1 MDAPAVPRHF
11 EFPLEILR
19 GRLVNVV
26 NRTKMERTISK
37 YTLFEYLAGRA
48 NPLERQLVEDWIV
61 QKQNADTFHQWLLE
75 YETKSPQFV
84 PDRDAALANLLHRID
99 STLDEVTAEE
109 GEDEAG
115 EADRQPSWIARR
127 SNRFWLVAA
136 SVTALVSCGWWF
148 REPLQYKTYQTAYG
162 QTTDVYLEDG
172 SRVAL
177 NSNSRLQVPRLG
189 FWGDVRTVALEG
201 EAEFSVSH
209 TIDNKRFVVRT
220 SEQFQVE
227 VLGTTFSVFARPR
240 GTKVALKSGS
250 VRIDYSQN
258 DQRREVMMEPGD
270 LAILDQEGAVQL
282 EKQQDVK
289 AFAPWTEQR
298 YVFNG
303 TPVKEILAM
312 IEENFGQKVSLSDS
326 NIAQRSITGNFK
338 TKNAEELLKTISEV
352 LDLRVEQNGA
362 SILLTNH

>member
-1 MDAPAVPRHF
+1 
-11 EFPLEILR
+11 
-19 GRLVNVV
+19 
-26 NRTKMERTISK
+26 MEKTISK
-37 YTLFEYLAGRA
+37 YTFFEYLAGRA

-61 QKQNADTFHQWLLE
+61 QKQNADLFHQWLLE
-75 YETKSPQFV
+75 YETKCPQFI
-84 PDRDAALANLLHRID
+84 PDQDTALENLLLRLN
-99 STLDEVTAEE
+99 STMEQVEEGRKEE
-109 GEDEAG
+109 GEEEEREERTPFWLG
-115 EADRQPSWIARR
+115 RR
-127 SNRFWLVAA
+127 SNRFWLAAA
-136 SVTALVSCGWWF
+136 SVTLLVSCGWWF
-148 REPLQYKTYQTAYG
+148 RDPLQYKSYQTAYG

-177 NSNSRLQVPRLG
+177 NSNSTLKVPRLG
-189 FWGDVRTVALEG
+189 FWGDVREVGLAG

-209 TIDNKRFVVRT
+209 TIDHKRFVVKT
-220 SEQFQVE
+220 SEKFQVE

-258 DQRREVMMEPGD
+258 NRRREVMMEPGD
-270 LAILDQEGAVQL
+270 LAFLDQEGAVQL
-282 EKQQDVK
+282 ERKQDIK
-289 AFAPWTEQR
+289 TFAPWTEQR

-312 IEENFGQKVSLSDS
+312 IEENFGQKVSLSDP
-326 NIAQRSITGNFK
+326 NIALRSITGNFK

-362 SILLTNH
+362 TILLTNN

>member
-1 MDAPAVPRHF
+1 
-11 EFPLEILR
+11 
-19 GRLVNVV
+19 
-26 NRTKMERTISK
+26 MEKTISK

-48 NPLERQLVEDWIV
+48 NPLERQLVEEWIV
-61 QKQNADTFHQWLLE
+61 QQQHAETFHRWLLE
-75 YETKSPQFV
+75 YETKSPQFL
-84 PDRDAALANLLHRID
+84 PDEDAALVNLLHRIN
-99 STLDEVTAEE
+99 STMEEMEDGRKEE
-109 GEDEAG
+109 GEEEA
-115 EADRQPSWIARR
+115 ERVPSWFGNRG
-127 SNRFWLVAA
+127 SRFWLAAA
-136 SVTALVSCGWWF
+136 SVTLLVSCGWWF
-148 REPLQYKTYQTAYG
+148 REPIQYKSYQTAYG

-177 NSNSRLQVPRLG
+177 NSNSKLKVPRLG
-189 FWGDVRTVALEG
+189 FWGDVREVALEG

-209 TIDNKRFVVRT
+209 TIDHKRFVVKT
-220 SEQFQVE
+220 SEKFQVE

-258 DQRREVMMEPGD
+258 DERREVMMEPGD
-270 LAILDQEGAVQL
+270 LAFLDHQGAVQL
-282 EKQQDVK
+282 ERQQDIK
-289 AFAPWTEQR
+289 TFAPWTEQR

-312 IEENFGQKVSLSDS
+312 MEENFGQKVSLSDS

-362 SILLTNH
+362 TILLTNN